1 MMEIDED
8 ISIIEADPIAP
19 EVSSESFGD
28 ISCITNDD
36 NEKENV
42 EDPHSIETDE
52 SDEEDVTMSGSESGI
67 VEDFTFDPTALIEIS
82 DILDLVGKN
91 WTIFRVSPL
100 WNLNFDI
107 EYLNLLSKK
116 LKKFLINHIST
127 NMKNQKNSFTEIS
140 VEIEAKEA
148 NLECIAL
155 KIHVVNNN
163 TNSKLYTGLL
173 LKSPNYN
180 QNYDKN
186 NLSDMP
192 ILMAQGNKS
201 FLVVIHNWLTEHFD
215 CVIRP
220 FEFALYQFLWL
231 IAISMCDAGQL
242 YNETVLYHYLYKC
255 ESSKGQMDV
264 KCYAESEFLRSVLA
278 KLSLNR
284 SSSEATSFHYSDLI
298 KVHSDI
304 EDHFKITSGINV
316 SKLKLKAFEAPKV
329 ASINVS
335 GKIHVW
341 SSTLI
346 DLILKYLMELQNN
359 KCMP

>member
-1 MMEIDED
+1 MEIDED
-8 ISIIEADPIAP
+8 LSVIEADPISP

-36 NEKENV
+36 KENDNV

-52 SDEEDVTMSGSESGI
+52 SDQEDVSMSELESGI
-67 VEDFTFDPTALIEIS
+67 VDSTFDPTALIEIS
-82 DILDLVGKN
+82 DILELVGKN
-91 WTIFRVSPL
+91 WSIFRVSPL
-100 WNLNFDI
+100 WNLNFDTN
-107 EYLNLLSKK
+107 YLNLLSKK
-116 LKKFLINHIST
+116 LKKCLLNHVST
-127 NMKNQKNSFTEIS
+127 NMKNQKNSLSAIS

-148 NLECIAL
+148 HHECIAL
-155 KIHVVNNN
+155 KICVVNND

-173 LKSPNYN
+173 LKSPNYK

-192 ILMAQGNKS
+192 ILMVQGNKS
-201 FLVVIHNWLTEHFD
+201 FSIAIHNWLTEYFD

-231 IAISMCDAGQL
+231 IAISMGDAGQL
-242 YNETVLYHYLYKC
+242 YNETVLYHYLYKY

-284 SSSEATSFHYSDLI
+284 SSSETTSFHYSDLI
-298 KVHSDI
+298 KVQSDI

-346 DLILKYLMELQNN
+346 DLMLKYLMELQNN

>member
-1 MMEIDED
+1 MEIDED
-8 ISIIEADPIAP
+8 LSAIEANPIARD
-19 EVSSESFGD
+19 ETSESFGD
-28 ISCITNDD
+28 ISCITNDC
-36 NEKENV
+36 NEKEN
-42 EDPHSIETDE
+42 ENPHTIETDE
-52 SDEEDVTMSGSESGI
+52 SDQEDIIMSGSESGI
-67 VEDFTFDPTALIEIS
+67 VEDFTYDPTALIEIS

-91 WTIFRVSPL
+91 WSIFRVSPL
-100 WNLNFDI
+100 WNLNFDTN
-107 EYLNLLSKK
+107 YLNLLSKK
-116 LKKFLINHIST
+116 LKKFLMNHTST
-127 NMKNQKNSFTEIS
+127 NMKNQKNSFSEIS

-148 NLECIAL
+148 NHECIAL
-155 KIHVVNNN
+155 KINVFNND

-180 QNYDKN
+180 QNYSKN

-192 ILMAQGNKS
+192 ILMVQGNKS
-201 FLVVIHNWLTEHFD
+201 ISVAIHNWLTEYFD

-231 IAISMCDAGQL
+231 IAISMGDAGPL
-242 YNETVLYHYLYKC
+242 YNETVLYHYLYKY

-264 KCYAESEFLRSVLA
+264 KCYAESEFLQSVLA

-284 SSSEATSFHYSDLI
+284 SSPATTSFHYSDLI
-298 KVHSDI
+298 KVQSDI
-304 EDHFKITSGINV
+304 EDHFKITCGINV

-335 GKIHVW
+335 GKIQVW

-346 DLILKYLMELQNN
+346 DLMLKYLMELQNN